1 MQQPGAME
9 TGAGVKEESQVA
21 GLVDT
26 DMKPEIVAG
35 LVQHEAI
42 NRDNFRDIVLMVAGE
57 ELSKHNHAWN
67 YLDHHHGHN
76 RDEFAQQLADHFPPL
91 PGIMYH
97 KSHKLPPP
105 PEVLFL
111 QLADLSWD
119 AKSSTKPPPFRVTT
133 MSLLDEFLTNTF
145 LTSGDPLLLWQSADP
160 GSSVAWAHYVKGAC
174 RSATALLL
182 ASLCMRYQW
191 DIGNLSPPLQESLC
205 SVCVQQATCGS
216 DIASVALANARL
228 SYRGSLRKPHCALT
242 WLGKLCLLKSKG
254 IAPSVILKE
263 WNQSCPREAQ
273 IKGAKSTS
281 LLALLNLEDE
291 AISFLS
297 QHVSEFGS
305 GGSAFTETCW
315 SNRKI
320 MPGSGPKGYPKEWNS
335 RLTMSSRGFL
345 LMLKY
350 IDVTHRKKLL
360 GARSKLSNTQME
372 DAAMLVQLLVS
383 LVNELEEQLPVTP
396 HVIETE
402 VIQLLM
408 NGDMNLELQL
418 QGALSE
424 KQSNL
429 SPADIP
435 TLKAVMQKHVSGSE
449 AKLHQIGQG
458 ATLIQ
463 PGQIERQEFD
473 MAMASLKHDA
483 DVYRVWLT
491 RSKDRDAAM
500 YHQTLQWKLT
510 RSSRAKEYASH
521 FLARSSEHWRM
532 EFGVLSSASQAQKLV
547 FECMKH
553 ISRLEHV
560 ASDNILCICLLNW
573 AAPNLFTSALQ
584 RDQAALMGGL
594 CNSSTS
600 SCIGVFVAPTF
611 TFQRGKL
618 YLTEKHCHELL
629 SGSNLN
635 LDHLCV
641 LPFKGRNDDR
651 ERRSLVQMA
660 RVCQPM
666 DEACAKQT
674 SEAFRTSSLMRKPL
688 LDEADLLLTKEMIQI
703 EDMEETAL
711 PSSTDSATH
720 ASQAEKAQQ
729 LGVSAARSIVRAC
742 AQHENPAHSGRV
754 AHLFID
760 LSPHTLDF
768 ARAVALER
776 GNQPIFYLG
785 LTRDVNEEE
794 WSKCFMRDFLAD
806 GFLDGSLTLPSNM
819 SLPPGEVPSDMHQA
833 APPLPNLHSFVL
845 NKSQKMDG
853 LPTLKT
859 PDKVLAQWS
868 EHPRF
873 KTEFLEFLAD
883 VRSTLPVD
891 LATDKNSSGKRE
903 HENPAPV
910 PNNAKKPKLEVGI
923 GSPGATPDC
932 IPVDTLPTPLT
943 WEADLHLAKG
953 KGKASVVI
961 TLGSRIWLVNRS
973 DKLVTLDK
981 NTVVAGFY
989 KGKWWH
995 KKPTDSQE
1003 PASSDILFS
1012 LQDADSLVQIQARAH
1027 TLGACV
1033 QERRKVQPDCTVAYH
1048 DLVDSPLPNN
1058 PTFFKCKLNHSIYW
1072 GVLPI
1077 PAESKACTKD
1087 EDGKFSVPSHHL
1099 AGVVDTQRW
1108 DGWASK
1114 LVWSC
1119 KWATTAAKGL
1129 QPCRP
1134 MIILTRPVTMPAK
1147 TALELTS
1154 GASTGSAEP
1163 PEPAL

>member
-1 MQQPGAME
+1 M
-9 TGAGVKEESQVA
+9 
-21 GLVDT
+21 
-26 DMKPEIVAG
+26 
-35 LVQHEAI
+35 QHEAI

-429 SPADIP
+429 SPAD
-435 TLKAVMQKHVSGSE
+435 
-449 AKLHQIGQG
+449 
-458 ATLIQ
+458 
-463 PGQIERQEFD
+463 
-473 MAMASLKHDA
+473 
-483 DVYRVWLT
+483 
-491 RSKDRDAAM
+491 
-500 YHQTLQWKLT
+500 
-510 RSSRAKEYASH
+510 
-521 FLARSSEHWRM
+521 
-532 EFGVLSSASQAQKLV
+532 
-547 FECMKH
+547 
-553 ISRLEHV
+553 
-560 ASDNILCICLLNW
+560 
-573 AAPNLFTSALQ
+573 
-584 RDQAALMGGL
+584 
-594 CNSSTS
+594 
-600 SCIGVFVAPTF
+600 
-611 TFQRGKL
+611 
-618 YLTEKHCHELL
+618 KHCHELL

-729 LGVSAARSIVRAC
+729 LKGFS
-742 AQHENPAHSGRV
+742 SG
-754 AHLFID
+754 L
-760 LSPHTLDF
+760 
-768 ARAVALER
+768 
-776 GNQPIFYLG
+776 
-785 LTRDVNEEE
+785 LT
-794 WSKCFMRDFLAD
+794 F
-806 GFLDGSLTLPSNM
+806 SLT
-819 SLPPGEVPSDMHQA
+819 
-833 APPLPNLHSFVL
+833 
-845 NKSQKMDG
+845 
-853 LPTLKT
+853 
-859 PDKVLAQWS
+859 
-868 EHPRF
+868 
-873 KTEFLEFLAD
+873 
-883 VRSTLPVD
+883 
-891 LATDKNSSGKRE
+891 
-903 HENPAPV
+903 
-910 PNNAKKPKLEVGI
+910 
-923 GSPGATPDC
+923 
-932 IPVDTLPTPLT
+932 
-943 WEADLHLAKG
+943 
-953 KGKASVVI
+953 
-961 TLGSRIWLVNRS
+961 
-973 DKLVTLDK
+973 
-981 NTVVAGFY
+981 
-989 KGKWWH
+989 
-995 KKPTDSQE
+995 
-1003 PASSDILFS
+1003 
-1012 LQDADSLVQIQARAH
+1012 
-1027 TLGACV
+1027 
-1033 QERRKVQPDCTVAYH
+1033 
-1048 DLVDSPLPNN
+1048 
-1058 PTFFKCKLNHSIYW
+1058 
-1072 GVLPI
+1072 
-1077 PAESKACTKD
+1077 
-1087 EDGKFSVPSHHL
+1087 
-1099 AGVVDTQRW
+1099 
-1108 DGWASK
+1108 
-1114 LVWSC
+1114 
-1119 KWATTAAKGL
+1119 
-1129 QPCRP
+1129 
-1134 MIILTRPVTMPAK
+1134 
-1147 TALELTS
+1147 
-1154 GASTGSAEP
+1154 
-1163 PEPAL
+1163 